1 MMDESIWNCWLLIM
15 HCLNQFEL
23 QRLLPLCVC
32 LQFKWTVV
40 MVCFRPPGL
49 LESARWI
56 RIDSCVFLPLDKSL
70 EFLWEDQV
78 KVGSMFNLEVE
89 RQGLFPLHKKN
100 NQWKR
105 SKITAMVPWFKTL
118 DSAHIY
124 QLISLLPLAIFVS
137 LFVVL
142 IVLVLGLFVANDN
155 MNCEIGIMINNLCL
169 C

>member
-1 MMDESIWNCWLLIM
+1 MGIDDGWIDLVLLMFESIWIAKITAL
-15 HCLNQFEL
+15 
-23 QRLLPLCVC
+23 LCVPSIQMNRC
-32 LQFKWTVV
+32 HGLFYA
-40 MVCFRPPGL
+40 PGL
-49 LESARWI
+49 LESAKWI
-56 RIDSCVFLPLDKSL
+56 RIDSCVSLPLDKSW

-89 RQGLFPLHKKN
+89 RQGLIPLHKKN

-105 SKITAMVPWFKTL
+105 SKITAMVPWLKTL

-142 IVLVLGLFVANDN
+142 K
-155 MNCEIGIMINNLCL
+155 
-169 C
+169 